1 MIDSNILRGIIFF
14 DGLTATE
21 LMQISKIFKIVK
33 LKKGDKIFSRG
44 DSAKD
49 FYIVRSG
56 KVHLCFQIS
65 ILLAD
70 EEIVVDIKSVGDVF
84 GWSALVEPHEL
95 TLSAYCDEG
104 CELIQMRGKDVL
116 SLCAKNHH
124 MGYIL
129 MGNLA
134 KVISSRMDRIQ
145 GLFEKEIELS
155 APSF

>member
-95 TLSAYCDEG
+95 TLSAYCDED

-134 KVISSRMDRIQ
+134 KVISSRLDRIQ
-145 GLFEKEIELS
+145 GLFEKEIELN

>member
-1 MIDSNILRGIIFF
+1 MIDSNMLRGIIFF

-33 LKKGDKIFSRG
+33 LKKGGKIFSRG

-56 KVHLCFQIS
+56 KVHLCFRIS

-70 EEIVVDIKSVGDVF
+70 EEIVVDIKRVGDVF

-95 TLSAYCDEG
+95 TLSAYCDED

>member
-1 MIDSNILRGIIFF
+1 MIDSNMLRGIIFF

-33 LKKGDKIFSRG
+33 LKKGNKIFSRG

-56 KVHLCFQIS
+56 KVHLCFRIS

-70 EEIVVDIKSVGDVF
+70 EEIVVDIKRVGDVF

-95 TLSAYCDEG
+95 TLSAYCDED